1 MAILLGLL
9 AAAFYGAAD
18 FLGGLASRRST
29 VFAVVVIS
37 QLVGFAILCALLP
50 LFPGRFSL
58 TALLCGL
65 ASGLCGGVG
74 IALLYRA
81 LAIGKMGVVSP
92 ITAVIAAS
100 VPVIVGVFARG
111 EQLSLWK
118 IAGIMI
124 ALVAVVL
131 ISLTPS
137 PSGRIEF
144 SSVGIRE
151 AILSGLALSGF
162 YVFLAFAG
170 RTAGLYPLLAAR
182 LGSAGLLL
190 VVALLT
196 RSSLIPQRGALPMI
210 VCAGAIDMTGNALY
224 LYALYS
230 GYLAV
235 SAVLTSL
242 YPASTVFLAR
252 FVLHERLA
260 TVQKIGVGLALFG
273 VVLIAR

>member
-1 MAILLGLL
+1 ML
-9 AAAFYGAAD
+9 Y
-18 FLGGLASRRST
+18 
-29 VFAVVVIS
+29 
-37 QLVGFAILCALLP
+37 
-50 LFPGRFSL
+50 
-58 TALLCGL
+58 GL

-111 EQLSLWK
+111 EHLSLGK
-118 IAGIMI
+118 IGGIVI
-124 ALVAVVL
+124 ALIAVVL
-131 ISLTPS
+131 ISLIPG
-137 PSGRIEF
+137 PDRRIEF
-144 SSVGIRE
+144 SSEGIRE
-151 AILSGLALSGF
+151 AILSGLGLSGF

-170 RTAGLYPLLAAR
+170 HGAGLYPLLAAR
-182 LGSAGLLL
+182 FGSAGLLL
-190 VVALLT
+190 VVALLA
-196 RSSLIPQRGALPMI
+196 RSSLVPQRSTVLMI

-224 LYALYS
+224 LYAVYS
-230 GYLAV
+230 GYLAI

-242 YPASTVFLAR
+242 YPASTVFLAH

-260 TVQKIGVGLALFG
+260 TVQKIGVGLALLG

>member
-9 AAAFYGAAD
+9 AAAFYGASD
-18 FLGGLASRRST
+18 FLGGLASRRSS

-37 QLVGFAILCALLP
+37 QFVGFVILCALLP
-50 LFPGRFSL
+50 LFPGRFSV

-81 LAIGKMGVVSP
+81 LSIGTMGVVSP

-111 EQLSLWK
+111 EQLSLWN
-118 IAGIMI
+118 IGGIVI
-124 ALVAVVL
+124 ALIAVTL
-131 ISLTPS
+131 ISLTPG
-137 PSGRIEF
+137 PDRRIEF
-144 SSVGIRE
+144 SSKGIRE
-151 AILSGLALSGF
+151 AIFSGLTLSGF
-162 YVFLAFAG
+162 YVFLAYAG
-170 RTAGLYPLLAAR
+170 HSAGLYPLLAAR

-190 VVALLT
+190 VLALFTRTSLVPQPSTLT
-196 RSSLIPQRGALPMI
+196 MI
-210 VCAGAIDMTGNALY
+210 VGAGAIDMTANALY
-224 LYALYS
+224 LYAVYS
-230 GYLAV
+230 GYLAI

-260 TVQKIGVGLALFG
+260 TVQKIGVGLALLG